1 MTGQGFGG
9 VQIPGAKAPWYN
21 LKQINFHAKSEHTLR
36 GKHFPIEVQLVHQAS
51 SIESP
56 MVGNEQVTVSFFVE
70 SDSPPEVVENF
81 PGRRLDSRR
90 KRDKAM
96 ASGASA
102 TKGAGKL
109 RQGQG
114 QKARETS
121 LVQEKTLSAGKAG
134 MFLREGSSGLPE
146 IVVNEGGALQEV
158 LEAILFQ
165 PLQPDVID
173 SAWFGDQLQPWD
185 MNVGMDAAP
194 ALKMALLNGQ
204 AVVANTALFL
214 TDPAPGYTKAL
225 HIRVKVWPWW
235 QAGAGGMLA
244 SGKYMAPGIG
254 EKGFN
259 ADFQHFVA
267 KPPPVF
273 LTSENVFLDVLAPLK
288 FGAFLDG
295 GTFFKYSGS
304 ETLPPCLENVL
315 WLVRRE
321 PIKASV
327 SQVRN
332 LFYRLYTMSAANGNY
347 RTVMPINARIIEVLG
362 AEEQE
367 PPVLPIPYRPKAV
380 QGPVE
385 IFEGPVSTVA
395 RDAITI
401 AKAASDYAK
410 QLDLTISRGAMGR
423 AHGFNTMP
431 TPFPGAPVVM
441 APGTNSDPPT
451 AQGGALPLMAGW
463 SPGGP
468 PPPATQVVPGYS
480 VAGMNGWGTM
490 TTPPPT
496 PVPGLDI
503 GALALGVPVPGDVW
517 FTTPPPLPAY
527 SALAPFADMAP
538 TMAPGPHHLPEGHFA
553 TGIVPPKPVPHLLA
567 KAPAGA
573 PGPALP
579 LVSLNLEGAT
589 RQEQSV
595 GQNKS
600 RPHLLSGGAAGALPL
615 VNLNLRSGTRRSEE
629 HTSELQSP

>member
-1 MTGQGFGG
+1 
-9 VQIPGAKAPWYN
+9 
-21 LKQINFHAKSEHTLR
+21 
-36 GKHFPIEVQLVHQAS
+36 
-51 SIESP
+51 
-56 MVGNEQVTVSFFVE
+56 
-70 SDSPPEVVENF
+70 
-81 PGRRLDSRR
+81 
-90 KRDKAM
+90 M

-288 FGAFLDG
+288 LGAFLDG

-315 WLVRRE
+315 WLSGEWKRE
-321 PIKASV
+321 VDKRGVWIFDTSFTLSSPFETLRV
-327 SQVRN
+327 SLTRLSCLTPLLSTPLYRSTSN
-332 LFYRLYTMSAANGNY
+332 L
-347 RTVMPINARIIEVLG
+347 RT
-362 AEEQE
+362 
-367 PPVLPIPYRPKAV
+367 K
-380 QGPVE
+380 
-385 IFEGPVSTVA
+385 
-395 RDAITI
+395 
-401 AKAASDYAK
+401 
-410 QLDLTISRGAMGR
+410 
-423 AHGFNTMP
+423 
-431 TPFPGAPVVM
+431 
-441 APGTNSDPPT
+441 APGF
-451 AQGGALPLMAGW
+451 QR
-463 SPGGP
+463 
-468 PPPATQVVPGYS
+468 V
-480 VAGMNGWGTM
+480 
-490 TTPPPT
+490 
-496 PVPGLDI
+496 
-503 GALALGVPVPGDVW
+503 
-517 FTTPPPLPAY
+517 
-527 SALAPFADMAP
+527 
-538 TMAPGPHHLPEGHFA
+538 
-553 TGIVPPKPVPHLLA
+553 
-567 KAPAGA
+567 
-573 PGPALP
+573 
-579 LVSLNLEGAT
+579 
-589 RQEQSV
+589 
-595 GQNKS
+595 
-600 RPHLLSGGAAGALPL
+600 
-615 VNLNLRSGTRRSEE
+615 
-629 HTSELQSP
+629 

>member
-1 MTGQGFGG
+1 MLFRSALAVAGDANLAKEQAKQAALEAFDTVDVFRLYNPTTTSTTTLMGPPVDFSQHGADWNAGECGAKRAQSPINFNSLFLPKTGTFGYFYNFIHGQNITMMNDGRHISIDVTGQGFGG

-267 KPPPVF
+267 KPP
-273 LTSENVFLDVLAPLK
+273 
-288 FGAFLDG
+288 
-295 GTFFKYSGS
+295 
-304 ETLPPCLENVL
+304 
-315 WLVRRE
+315 
-321 PIKASV
+321 
-327 SQVRN
+327 
-332 LFYRLYTMSAANGNY
+332 
-347 RTVMPINARIIEVLG
+347 
-362 AEEQE
+362 
-367 PPVLPIPYRPKAV
+367 
-380 QGPVE
+380 
-385 IFEGPVSTVA
+385 
-395 RDAITI
+395 
-401 AKAASDYAK
+401 
-410 QLDLTISRGAMGR
+410 
-423 AHGFNTMP
+423 
-431 TPFPGAPVVM
+431 
-441 APGTNSDPPT
+441 
-451 AQGGALPLMAGW
+451 
-463 SPGGP
+463 
-468 PPPATQVVPGYS
+468 
-480 VAGMNGWGTM
+480 
-490 TTPPPT
+490 
-496 PVPGLDI
+496 
-503 GALALGVPVPGDVW
+503 
-517 FTTPPPLPAY
+517 
-527 SALAPFADMAP
+527 
-538 TMAPGPHHLPEGHFA
+538 
-553 TGIVPPKPVPHLLA
+553 
-567 KAPAGA
+567 
-573 PGPALP
+573 
-579 LVSLNLEGAT
+579 
-589 RQEQSV
+589 
-595 GQNKS
+595 
-600 RPHLLSGGAAGALPL
+600 
-615 VNLNLRSGTRRSEE
+615 RSS
-629 HTSELQSP
+629 